1 MKQPDKIGFAGNI
14 KDFEFETN
22 RDCHF
27 TLSVD
32 NQVIVDQI
40 YTPENGMI
48 TIRLKDVVQ
57 ECLTVQ
63 IPPFSSSSFFQESA
77 AKTFTA
83 KINDSTYT
91 FIAIAGGVVGVD
103 DIATFLKQN
112 FLTWQPQTKRIIAR
126 QPEFL
131 TYYASGDVTLAIEGH
146 WDDYSWTHY
155 IVLQEGLNT
164 INLNYDV
171 VCDFFQNS
179 VDYFDV
185 WVEDTNSRERLT
197 YIQRYV
203 PIPEPD
209 RAQLYIFENSL
220 GGIDTF
226 LCSGTL
232 TEKINT
238 TGNLVK
244 QYEATYDG
252 DIDFSVCYTQQT
264 GYLRDSSEGA
274 WLRDFFLSRQRYHIA
289 GSLRQIYIE
298 DQENEFTP
306 SEINSFEFE
315 FYYCD
320 QSRFQ
325 KIIRNRENLPELLEV
340 ANGDNLFFLT
350 PRLSEYPVAQYDDEL
365 MLPVQHPYS
374 GQWQHLPVSAIKS
387 HVDLYDASYDTKGI
401 AAFSYEHFIVEDGFV
416 KINLGTI
423 NFDSY
428 FYEQNGE
435 LHCKMNFVGDL
446 DVSAFGCSSG
456 TGGPGVDLVND
467 LTSTRTDAALTAN
480 MGRYLKSLIDGK
492 ASDWNSITG
501 KPSAFPTTWDLVSGK
516 PSAYTPSAHTHSA
529 TDVTSGIFSS
539 SQIPELPITRISGLQ
554 ATLDNVFS
562 SAIWNRCFY
571 ERDGELHCKLN
582 FVGDLDVSAFGCSSG
597 TGGPGVDLV
606 NDLTSTRTD
615 AALTANMGRYLK
627 SLIDGKASDW
637 NSITGKPSAFPTT
650 WDLVSGKP
658 SAFTPSAHTHTW
670 TDIPGRPDFDAIYV
684 KKSGDT
690 MSGNL
695 TIGTNWVLGP
705 GGNGLLFSDGAN
717 SNIGTRTGITKLRS
731 GATNLVHL
739 KNESG
744 TDRGYTIWDGSNSN
758 LTTVNWSV
766 NQLSFPE
773 SQFNVNAPARSTLNP
788 MSLRLW
794 DVYNNNI
801 GLTQKYATIL
811 EIYGR
816 SGHWDHQLAFEG
828 YKGSLFHR
836 ASTWNE
842 TTFEEWRKIWDSS
855 NSNLSSVDWKAN
867 LLTANRVA
875 VGGYNN
881 TSYTLSTY
889 SFISDRWVRTLGA
902 TGWFSETYG
911 GGIYMSDTDYI
922 RIYNNKR
929 FYVGNNSAY
938 SVYTNGGFTRDGYA
952 GASWFNGHGALN
964 VAITNNSAQTPLLVA
979 FRAGQSPAATGASRL
994 FSLELLNT
1002 GTTMYWAFGGV
1013 KRFDFTASGN
1023 FSATGEVS
1031 AYTASDA
1038 RLKYNIRELDGLSY
1052 INRLRPV
1059 AFYWN
1064 DKARELAGDNRQHG
1078 YGLIAQEL
1086 QNVLPDCVGNIYNS
1100 EFLGIGYEKLIPF
1113 LIAAVKQLS
1122 EEVKQLKQA

>member
-63 IPPFSSSSFFQESA
+63 IPPFSSSLFFQESA

-91 FIAIAGGVVGVD
+91 FIAIAGGVAGVD

-131 TYYASGDVTLAIEGH
+131 SYYAFNADTVLAVEGR
-146 WDDYSWTHY
+146 WDDYSWIHY
-155 IVLQEGLNT
+155 IVLQAGLNT
-164 INLNYDV
+164 INLNYDI
-171 VCDFFQNS
+171 VCDFFQNA

-185 WVEDTNSRERLT
+185 WVEDTNNQERLT

-209 RAQLYIFENSL
+209 RAQIYIFENSL

-274 WLRDFFLSRQRYHIA
+274 WLRDFFLSPQRYHITE
-289 GSLRQIYIE
+289 SLRRIYIE

-325 KIIRNRENLPELLEV
+325 KIVRNRENLPELLEV

-350 PRLSEYPVAQYDDEL
+350 PRLTEYPVAQYNNEL
-365 MLPVQHPYS
+365 MLPVQHPYT
-374 GQWQHLPVSAIKS
+374 GKWQHLPVSAIKS

-435 LHCKMNFVGDL
+435 LHCKLNFVGDLDVSAFGGASGSGNPGVDLVDNLTSTRTDAALTANMGRHLKSLIDSKASDWNSITGKPSVFPSSPHTHIATDITGGVLSETLIPYLPITRISGLQAALDNVFSSAIWNRCFYEQDGELHCKMNFVGDL

-456 TGGPGVDLVND
+456 TGGPGVDLIDN
-467 LTSTRTDAALTAN
+467 LISARTDAALTAN

-501 KPSAFPTTWDLVSGK
+501 KPSAF
-516 PSAYTPSAHTHSA
+516 TPSAHTHA
-529 TDVTSGIFSS
+529 
-539 SQIPELPITRISGLQ
+539 
-554 ATLDNVFS
+554 
-562 SAIWNRCFY
+562 
-571 ERDGELHCKLN
+571 
-582 FVGDLDVSAFGCSSG
+582 
-597 TGGPGVDLV
+597 
-606 NDLTSTRTD
+606 
-615 AALTANMGRYLK
+615 
-627 SLIDGKASDW
+627 
-637 NSITGKPSAFPTT
+637 
-650 WDLVSGKP
+650 
-658 SAFTPSAHTHTW
+658 W
-670 TDIPGRPDFDAIYV
+670 TDITSRPDFSAYV

-690 MSGNL
+690 MLGNL
-695 TIGTNWVLGP
+695 TIGTNWIMGP
-705 GGNGLLFSDGAN
+705 DGNGLLFSDLAN
-717 SNIGTRTGITKLRS
+717 SYVGTRTGITRIRS

-766 NQLSFPE
+766 NQLTFPE
-773 SQFNVNAPARSTLNP
+773 TQFNVNAPARSTMNP
-788 MSLRLW
+788 MSLKIW
-794 DVYNNNI
+794 DSYGQNI
-801 GLTQKYATIL
+801 GVGSNYATVI
-811 EIYGR
+811 EVYGKKN
-816 SGHWDHQLAFEG
+816 HWDNQIAFDG
-828 YKGSLFHR
+828 FKGSMYYR
-836 ASTWNE
+836 NSTHTE
-842 TTFEEWRKIWDSS
+842 TTFSEWRKIWDSN
-855 NSNLSSVDWKAN
+855 NSNLLSVDWKAN

-881 TSYTLSTY
+881 TSYALSTY
-889 SFISDRWVRTLGA
+889 NFISAAWVRTHGT

-911 GGIYMSDTDYI
+911 GGIHMSDTDYV

-929 FYVGNNSAY
+929 FYVANNSVY
-938 SVYTNGGFTRDGYA
+938 SVYTLGAFTRAGYA

-964 VAITNNSAQTPLLVA
+964 VAIADNASQTPLLVA
-979 FRAGQSPAATGASRL
+979 FRAGQVPSVTGANRL

-1013 KRFDFTASGN
+1013 KRFDFTSSGN
-1023 FSATGEVS
+1023 FTATGEVS

-1038 RLKYNIRELDGLSY
+1038 RLKNNVRELDGLSY

-1059 AFYWN
+1059 SFDWN
-1064 DKARELAGDNRQHG
+1064 ERARKLAGDNRQHG

-1100 EFLGIGYEKLIPF
+1100 EFLGVKYEKLIPF

-1122 EEVKQLKQA
+1122 EEVKQLKRA